1 MSYQGQGYSRVPPV
15 AEPVRAY
22 PVPVEPVVPAATAVC
37 IGGGGVVVQQPGV
50 AATTT
55 VIATGCFRTFGPYP
69 TMASCD
75 NCGHTGMTV
84 TESSP
89 GTSAWV
95 LAFVCCM
102 LGLWLCCWI
111 PFVSPSYQDHL
122 HMCSRCQAPLGHY
135 YAR

>member
-102 LGLWLCCWI
+102 LGYV
-111 PFVSPSYQDHL
+111 FVVVFVLVRRSTL
-122 HMCSRCQAPLGHY
+122 
-135 YAR
+135 